1 MRDSLRFGSINGI
14 TIGVHWTIAIVAALF
29 TLALSGGILPAFAPG
44 YSSGAYLIMAVVT
57 AALFFASIVAHE
69 LGHSL
74 VAQRNGIGV
83 SGITLFALGGVAKL
97 EDDPADAGSAAR
109 IALAGPAVS
118 VAIGVGG
125 LVAGVLAGALGLPT
139 LVAAGLAWLGII
151 NLGMA
156 VFNMIPALPLDG
168 GRTLQAYLWH
178 RKGDRDEATISAAK
192 LGRFFGWAMIAF
204 GLWQFFTGGAGLWF
218 ALIGWFVT
226 AGARA
231 EAMRARFEIQ
241 RRNWAPPA
249 WPTWGFAAGNR
260 PPQNG
265 PAAGTGWT
273 GAYPP
278 YQQAPPPNP
287 ADRCDVVDVTGRP
300 VEGIVPR
307 T

>member
-44 YSSGAYLIMAVVT
+44 YSSGAYTAMALVT
-57 AALFFASIVAHE
+57 AVLFFASIVAHE

-97 EDDPADAGSAAR
+97 ESEPTEAGAAAR

-125 LVAGVLAGALGLPT
+125 LAAGALAGALGLPT

-178 RKGDRDEATISAAK
+178 RKGDREEATISAAK
-192 LGRFFGWAMIAF
+192 LGRFLGWGMIAF
-204 GLWQFFTGGAGLWF
+204 GLWQFLSGGAGLWF
-218 ALIGWFVT
+218 ILIGWFVSS
-226 AGARA
+226 GARA

-241 RRNWAPPA
+241 RRTWAPPT
-249 WPTWGFAAGNR
+249 WPIWGFASGDGR
-260 PPQNG
+260 HQDR
-265 PAAGTGWT
+265 TDTHGWT
-273 GAYPP
+273 GGYPP

-287 ADRCDVVDVTGRP
+287 ADRHDVVDVTGRP
-300 VEGIVPR
+300 VEG
-307 T
+307 TGSLT

>member
-29 TLALSGGILPAFAPG
+29 TLALSGGVLPAFAPG
-44 YSSGAYLIMAVVT
+44 YTSGAYMVMALVT
-57 AALFFASIVAHE
+57 AVLFFASIVAHE

-97 EDDPADAGSAAR
+97 ESDPKDAGSAAR

-178 RKGDRDEATISAAK
+178 RSGDRDVATISAAK
-192 LGRFFGWAMIAF
+192 LGRFLGWAMIAF
-204 GLWQFFTGGAGLWF
+204 GLWQFLNGGAGLWF

-241 RRNWAPPA
+241 RRTWAPPA
-249 WPTWGFAAGNR
+249 WPPFGFRAGDGRQAATGGW
-260 PPQNG
+260 PGG
-265 PAAGTGWT
+265 PVGF
-273 GAYPP
+273 PP
-278 YQQAPPPNP
+278 YQQAPPPTP
-287 ADRCDVVDVTGRP
+287 ADRYDVVDVTGRP
-300 VEGIVPR
+300 VER
-307 T
+307 TESRT